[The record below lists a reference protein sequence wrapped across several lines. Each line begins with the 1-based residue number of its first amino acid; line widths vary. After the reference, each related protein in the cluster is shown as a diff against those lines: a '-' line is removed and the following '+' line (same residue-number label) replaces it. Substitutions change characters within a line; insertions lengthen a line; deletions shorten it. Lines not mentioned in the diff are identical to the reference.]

1 MDTMMVTQRNIKF
14 PRFLQGRN
22 HVVTAL
28 YLFLFIIL
36 ISIPSFLSIPT
47 KSRESGGIVDV
58 SEYRKELHCIV
69 EALVY
74 ESFGEPFDGI
84 EAVLS
89 VIVNRKNATGKSF
102 CKVIRKPKQFSF
114 RNDHP
119 VEKDLSLKNFKGHHK
134 YLKIQEIAH
143 NALIG
148 EFKITLPASA
158 THFAGKN
165 VKNSWIRRKK
175 LIKIIGGHAFYN

>member
-1 MDTMMVTQRNIKF
+1 MTKHFEKQKKVD
-14 PRFLQGRN
+14 FLKI
-22 HVVTAL
+22 
-28 YLFLFIIL
+28 LFFFLLIIGIL
-36 ISIPSFLSIPT
+36 SPSLLSIPV
-47 KSRESGGIVDV
+47 KGRESGGIVVDT

-89 VIVNRKNATGKSF
+89 VIVNRKNATGESF
-102 CKVIRKPKQFSF
+102 CKIIRKPKQFSF
-114 RNDHP
+114 RNKHP
-119 VEKDLSLKNFKGHHK
+119 VEKDLSLKNFKGHPK

-143 NALIG
+143 SALIG
-148 EFKITLPASA
+148 EFKITLPANA

-175 LIKIIGGHAFYN
+175 PIEIIGGHAFYN